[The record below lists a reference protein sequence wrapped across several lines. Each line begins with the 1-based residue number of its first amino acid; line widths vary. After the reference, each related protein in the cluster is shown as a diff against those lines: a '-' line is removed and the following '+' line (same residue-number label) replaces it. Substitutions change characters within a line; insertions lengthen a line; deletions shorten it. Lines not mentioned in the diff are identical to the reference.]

1 METTNQKLSKIC
13 QLQNKFTITYF
24 TSSLKKGKGYF
35 MQQKLETCR
44 VKKSLKITTLPCIHL
59 VCKTRKLSQ
68 IHQKP

>member
-35 MQQKLETCR
+35 MQQKLETC
-44 VKKSLKITTLPCIHL
+44 
-59 VCKTRKLSQ
+59 
-68 IHQKP
+68 